1 MHPCLRRLSVV
12 VFSTARLS
20 ATQLTLNEN
29 QPPTASL
36 YLSTCMTAF
45 PPYPLSPPALIH
57 RPKLLL
63 ILIIIFFLLVM
74 HSIVPSSGMQ
84 IDLVLY
90 QRSLGQF
97 FRLDKRDRCI
107 FPSILLSLFHIY
119 QFSKKKNS
127 CENTNLHVVSIFSMH
142 LSQPPP
148 HPHSSHPRSSPT
160 TPPHLLPTLPT
171 HRPSHSD
178 SSAPALSSLHAVAPA
193 SPGGGTAISGTQ
205 ARAGE

>member
-63 ILIIIFFLLVM
+63 ILIIIFFRLVM

-119 QFSKKKNS
+119 QFSKKKIAVKTPTYTS
-127 CENTNLHVVSIFSMH
+127 CPYSPCISHNPHPIPTLPIPA
-142 LSQPPP
+142 LRPPP
-148 HPHSSHPRSSPT
+148 HPTFYPPFPPT
-160 TPPHLLPTLPT
+160 ARRIPTPQ
-171 HRPSHSD
+171 R
-178 SSAPALSSLHAVAPA
+178 LHYP
-193 SPGGGTAISGTQ
+193 PYML
-205 ARAGE
+205 